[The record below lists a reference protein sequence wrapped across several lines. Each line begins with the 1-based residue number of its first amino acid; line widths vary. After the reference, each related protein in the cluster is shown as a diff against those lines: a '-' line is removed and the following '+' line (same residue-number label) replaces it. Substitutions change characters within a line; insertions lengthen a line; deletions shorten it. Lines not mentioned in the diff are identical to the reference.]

1 MSSVTD
7 EQREEPSMVNGFGKT
22 EAKVIIDNGKN
33 EVEEPATWWNKL
45 RKVISPFVMS
55 FGFRVFGVVLII
67 VDFVLVIVDL
77 SVIDK
82 SREATTAI
90 SSISLAIS
98 FFFLIDVLLHIFVE
112 GFRQYFSSKLNI
124 FDAAI
129 VIVTLLVTLVYA
141 FTDFSGAT
149 NIPRLV
155 NFLRGLRIIILVR
168 ILRLASQKRQLEKVT
183 RRLVSENKRRYQKDG
198 FDLDLTYI
206 TDRII
211 AMSFPSSGKQS
222 FYRNPIE
229 DVVRF
234 LDSKHKDHY
243 KIYNLC
249 SEKGY
254 DPKYFHYRV
263 ERVFIDDHN
272 VPVLADMLTF
282 TASVRAWMAEDPQ
295 NVIAIH
301 CKGGKGRTGTMVCTY
316 LVDSDQFESA
326 VESLDY
332 FGERRTDK
340 SVSTKFQGV
349 ETPSQSRYVAYYE
362 VLKNKFCRQLPPEK
376 QLKIRS
382 IKIHSIQGVGRSNGT
397 DLKVQIIMK
406 KEVVFQCVCET
417 QENCKLF
424 FDAGNNSI
432 VLSLEGFP
440 VISGDIKIRFE
451 FSTNLPKGYDDCAIY
466 FWFNTCFIENSR
478 LYLSKNE
485 LDNPHKEKSGKIYKE
500 NFAVELNFES

>member
-1 MSSVTD
+1 MSSVRYEPRAEASVVNGCSKTEEKVQID
-7 EQREEPSMVNGFGKT
+7 DGRSDSEEPV
-22 EAKVIIDNGKN
+22 
-33 EVEEPATWWNKL
+33 TWCNKL
-45 RKVISPFVMS
+45 KKIISPIVAS

-77 SVIDK
+77 SVTHK
-82 SREATTAI
+82 TTEASTI
-90 SSISLAIS
+90 VSGISLAIS
-98 FFFLIDVLLHIFVE
+98 IFFLCDVLLHIFVE
-112 GFRQYFSSKLNI
+112 GFHQYFSSKLNI

-129 VIVTLLVTLVYA
+129 VIVTLIVTLIYA
-141 FTDFSGAT
+141 FTDFSGAS
-149 NIPRLV
+149 NIPRMV
-155 NFLRGLRIIILVR
+155 NFFRALRIIILVR
-168 ILRLASQKRQLEKVT
+168 IFRLASQKKQLEKVT
-183 RRLVSENKRRYQKDG
+183 RRMVSENKRRYQKDG
-198 FDLDLTYI
+198 FDLDLTYV

-229 DVVRF
+229 DVARF
-234 LDSKHKDHY
+234 LDLKHKDHY

-272 VPVLADMLTF
+272 VPALADMLTF
-282 TASVRAWMAEDPQ
+282 TASVRAWMAEDPK

-326 VESLDY
+326 KESLDY
-332 FGERRTDK
+332 FGERRTDT

-362 VLKNKFCRQLPPEK
+362 IVKNKFKLQLPPEK
-376 QLKIRS
+376 KLKIRS
-382 IKIHSIQGVGRSNGT
+382 IRIHSIQGVGKSNGS

-406 KEVVFQCVCET
+406 KDVVFQCVCGT

-424 FDAGNNSI
+424 FDAGNNAVVI
-432 VLSLEGFP
+432 SLEGCP
-440 VISGDIKIRFE
+440 VISGDVKIRFE
-451 FSTNLPKGYDDCAIY
+451 SSTNLPKGYDDCPFY
-466 FWFNTCFIENSR
+466 FWFNTSFIENNR

-500 NFAVELNFES
+500 GFAVELNFES

>member
-1 MSSVTD
+1 MSSVRY
-7 EQREEPSMVNGFGKT
+7 EQREEPSMVNGFGNT
-22 EAKVIIDNGKN
+22 EEKVEIDNGKS

-77 SVIDK
+77 SVTDK
-82 SREATTAI
+82 SSGATTAI

-98 FFFLIDVLLHIFVE
+98 FFFLIDIILHIFVE
-112 GFRQYFSSKLNI
+112 GFSQYFSSKLNI

-149 NIPRLV
+149 NIPRMV
-155 NFLRGLRIIILVR
+155 NFLRTLRIIILVR

-183 RRLVSENKRRYQKDG
+183 RRMVSENKRRYQKDG
-198 FDLDLTYI
+198 FDLDLTYV

-222 FYRNPIE
+222 FYRNPIQE
-229 DVVRF
+229 VARF

-272 VPVLADMLTF
+272 VPVLEDMLTF
-282 TASVRAWMAEDPQ
+282 IASVRAWMAEDPQ

-332 FGERRTDK
+332 FGERRTDT

-362 VLKNKFCRQLPPEK
+362 VLKNKFNRQLPPEK
-376 QLKIRS
+376 QLRIRS
-382 IKIHSIQGVGRSNGT
+382 IRIHSIQGVGRSNGT
-397 DLKVQIIMK
+397 DLKVQITMK
-406 KEVVFQCVCET
+406 KEVIFQCICET

-424 FDAGNNSI
+424 FDAGNNSVVI
-432 VLSLEGFP
+432 SLEGCP

-451 FSTNLPKGYDDCAIY
+451 SSTNLPKGYDDCAFY
-466 FWFNTCFIENSR
+466 FWFNTSFTENSR

-500 NFAVELNFES
+500 DFAVELNFES

>member
-1 MSSVTD
+1 MSAVTFAPRA
-7 EQREEPSMVNGFGKT
+7 EVVEVNGFKKT
-22 EAKVIIDNGKN
+22 EENVQIDDGKN
-33 EVEEPATWWNKL
+33 ETEEPATCSNKL
-45 RKVISPFVMS
+45 RKFIAPLVTS
-55 FGFRVFGVVLII
+55 FGFRVFGVLLIF
-67 VDFVLVIVDL
+67 VDFVFVIVDL
-77 SVIDK
+77 SVVDK
-82 SREATTAI
+82 SKETAAII
-90 SSISLAIS
+90 SGISLSIS

-112 GFRQYFSSKLNI
+112 GFRKYFSSKLNI

-129 VIVTLLVTLVYA
+129 VVVTLVVTLIYA

-155 NFLRGLRIIILVR
+155 NFFRALRIIILVR
-168 ILRLASQKRQLEKVT
+168 IFRLASQKRQLEKVT
-183 RRLVSENKRRYQKDG
+183 RRMVSENKRRYQKDG
-198 FDLDLTYI
+198 FDLDLTYV

-222 FYRNPIE
+222 FYRNPIK
-229 DVVRF
+229 DVARF

-254 DPKYFHYRV
+254 DPEFFHYRV
-263 ERVFIDDHN
+263 ERFFIDDHN
-272 VPVLADMLTF
+272 VPALADMLKF
-282 TASVRAWMAEDPQ
+282 TTSVRTWMAQDPK

-326 VESLDY
+326 KESLDY
-332 FGERRTDK
+332 FGERRTDT

-349 ETPSQSRYVAYYE
+349 ETPSQSRYVCYYE
-362 VLKNKFCRQLPPEK
+362 ILKNKYNLQMPPERP
-376 QLKIRS
+376 LRIRS
-382 IKIHSIQGVGRSNGT
+382 IRIHSIQGVGKSNGS
-397 DLKVQIIMK
+397 DIKVQIIVK

-417 QENCKLF
+417 QEKCKLF
-424 FDAGNNSI
+424 FDAGNNSAVI
-432 VLSLEGFP
+432 SLDGCP
-440 VISGDIKIRFE
+440 VISGDVKVRFE
-451 FSTNLPKGYDDCAIY
+451 SSAGLPKGYDDCPFY
-466 FWFNTCFIENSR
+466 FWFNTSFVENNR

-485 LDNPHKEKSGKIYKE
+485 LDNPHKEKSGKLYSD

>member
-1 MSSVTD
+1 MSSVRY
-7 EQREEPSMVNGFGKT
+7 EQREEPSIVNGFSNT
-22 EAKVIIDNGKN
+22 EEKVEIDNGKN
-33 EVEEPATWWNKL
+33 EVEEPTTWQNKL
-45 RKVISPFVMS
+45 RKLISPFVMS

-77 SVIDK
+77 SV
-82 SREATTAI
+82 STQSSGASTAI
-90 SSISLAIS
+90 SSISLSIS

-124 FDAAI
+124 FDAVI

-141 FTDFSGAT
+141 FTDFSGAS
-149 NIPRLV
+149 NIPRMV
-155 NFLRGLRIIILVR
+155 NFLRALRIIILIR

-229 DVVRF
+229 EVARF
-234 LDSKHKDHY
+234 LDSKHQDHY

-332 FGERRTDK
+332 FGERRTDT

-362 VLKNKFCRQLPPEK
+362 VLKNKFSRQLPPEK

-382 IKIHSIQGVGRSNGT
+382 IRIYSIQGVGRSNGT

-417 QENCKLF
+417 QGNCKLF

-432 VLSLEGFP
+432 VISLDGCP

-451 FSTNLPKGYDDCAIY
+451 SSANIPKGYDDCAFY
-466 FWFNTCFIENSR
+466 FWFNTSFIENSR